1 MEPLEEEGFR
11 KSAKVKADVHKAAL
25 TKLADELGYMSDDNL
40 RVLRALLRT
49 KGQGPT
55 RDIWPS
61 VATIVGYAEGLE
73 PRPLEE
79 MPGLVRW
86 FRSVEGPKALRAGTL
101 VETWQFFHR
110 RKRPPLNAERLLR
123 EEAEENSRRLELYRE
138 RVRAGITVTEEE
150 ARWVEWYERQLA
162 YCEGLVLNGG
172 AA

>member
-11 KSAKVKADVHKAAL
+11 KSAKVKADAHKAAL

-138 RVRAGITVTEEE
+138 RVRAGIPVTEEE